1 MYIQKETTQDL
12 LISKPKPKV
21 DIQNPGLVF
30 ESAMT
35 EINQYFSRLYD
46 QFQITATEFEEY
58 LLHKKPKIRH
68 RLDELYDKI
77 DNNVYGRFRTGVLT
91 FAGFMEWRNHL
102 VEWKKLML
110 SALRLYEI
118 DCTADKGLLEHSIN

>member
-1 MYIQKETTQDL
+1 MFIQDQITIDHPV
-12 LISKPKPKV
+12 SKPQV

-35 EINQYFSRLYD
+35 EINQFFSRLYD
-46 QFQITATEFEEY
+46 RFQITAQEFESY
-58 LLHKKPKIRH
+58 LLHKEPKIKH
-68 RLDELYDKI
+68 RLDELYVKI
-77 DNNVYGRFRTGVLT
+77 DSDVYGRFRTGSLT
-91 FAGFMEWRNHL
+91 SPGFKEWRDHL
-102 VEWKKLML
+102 VEWKKLLL